1 MISNKETLLINV
13 AEYLINKI
21 LYQDLVRS
29 NYNFGA
35 LKPSNTNV
43 EQLDYENI
51 QYQENP
57 NEEEDNDD
65 FFTYGLDIDS
75 DLMDGDDDYDLDAA
89 ID

>member
-1 MISNKETLLINV
+1 MISNKETLLIHV
-13 AEYLINKI
+13 AEYLIDKI
-21 LYQDLVRS
+21 LYQDLIKS
-29 NYNFGA
+29 NYDFGA

-43 EQLDYENI
+43 EQLDYDNI

-65 FFTYGLDIDS
+65 FFSYGLDIDS
-75 DLMDGDDDYDLDAA
+75 DLVDGDEDYDFDIS